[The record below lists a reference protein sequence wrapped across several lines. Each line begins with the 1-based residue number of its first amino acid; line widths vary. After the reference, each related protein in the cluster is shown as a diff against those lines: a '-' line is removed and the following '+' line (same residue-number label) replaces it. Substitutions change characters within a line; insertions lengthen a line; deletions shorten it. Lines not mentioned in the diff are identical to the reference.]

1 MRRLRPS
8 LLLRGSEARL
18 TAALVLA
25 AQTLFLWMFLSADP
39 IERLARGD
47 LAVLLFASDWRHGMA
62 GNSWL
67 YMPGF
72 FAVAAAVWLCGR
84 HSPVP
89 AIVTHLSASAAAA
102 TFVAAAGSI
111 LGARLAADQ
120 LLISTGIALGAALPG
135 PSAIGTARGLYT
147 LATWTSFVLA
157 CRHALAHRTWRPF
170 IVPAVM
176 SIGLALIRPWMVDDF
191 TSENGAIRVVPGTHK
206 LGKLP
211 QDVLE
216 DPKAPYADEILV
228 TGRAGTV
235 VIMNAHCWHGGT
247 ANRTDQP
254 RCAMHSFYCRHDKP
268 QQQWQKQLLR
278 PETQERLT
286 PQLRALLALDDPEN
300 DRITSSNTVRSGF
313 LK

>member
-191 TSENGAIRVVPGTHK
+191 TTLWAQRVATGDLIACTSAAAIPALATLLGAGVQRSQSRANPNC
-206 LGKLP
+206 
-211 QDVLE
+211 
-216 DPKAPYADEILV
+216 A
-228 TGRAGTV
+228 AGT
-235 VIMNAHCWHGGT
+235 
-247 ANRTDQP
+247 R
-254 RCAMHSFYCRHDKP
+254 
-268 QQQWQKQLLR
+268 
-278 PETQERLT
+278 
-286 PQLRALLALDDPEN
+286 RAAT
-300 DRITSSNTVRSGF
+300 TSSR
-313 LK
+313 